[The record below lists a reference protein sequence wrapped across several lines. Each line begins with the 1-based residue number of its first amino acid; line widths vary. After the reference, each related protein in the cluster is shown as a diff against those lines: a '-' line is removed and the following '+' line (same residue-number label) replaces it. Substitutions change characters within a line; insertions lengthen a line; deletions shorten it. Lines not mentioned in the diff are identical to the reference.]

1 MFPTRPVDRC
11 DDGVLGAALASP
23 EAGYSLR
30 CLGSCSLLLLLAS
43 LLLHLL
49 MPLAFPL
56 PWVSEFQRRLCADLF
71 ADESGQASPECFAR
85 FVSELGQ
92 GGMAQASPGFVRA
105 ICLRVGG
112 GGGGGGQVSPPEL
125 FD

>member
-92 GGMAQASPGFVRA
+92 GGWHRRLRDLFVRFVSELVEA
-105 ICLRVGG
+105 EGG
-112 GGGGGGQVSPPEL
+112 GAGVSSRTV
-125 FD
+125 